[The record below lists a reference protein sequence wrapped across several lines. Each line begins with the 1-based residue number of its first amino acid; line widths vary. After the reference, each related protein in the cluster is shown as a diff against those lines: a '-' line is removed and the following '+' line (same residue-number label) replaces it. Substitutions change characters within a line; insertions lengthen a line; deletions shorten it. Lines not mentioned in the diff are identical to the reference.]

1 MRHHE
6 ISLEARRNPEK
17 NPQIS
22 VNDHIYD
29 ALVKEKSY
37 LDTNSEDNK
46 SIKNLYVS
54 FTKEPKLGINPKSK
68 YNTPLGIYAYPAS
81 YVVTNAGTSRTMR
94 SSLPFAG
101 DQPWVNIFTLKDV
114 SKVLVISNPEVDYEP
129 YYKKLA
135 TAFRRAFDSSDI
147 EKWRNDSET
156 EALFKTPGGK
166 FWYVTMMA
174 ARSLAEKM
182 YSNKIPLY
190 WNLLFRRIGI
200 DAVVDD
206 GSGVI
211 HENEQTQMVVF
222 DPTAIKMIDRVE
234 NKYSPDTRKD
244 SFDKQAI
251 ADKVSQEFKQVPKD
265 FEHLSK
271 FFKGS
276 IYKRK
281 MIKFVEPELRR
292 YILADNPELLVYY
305 PTATEDDIFTAI
317 SNDIDRLPHLKGYY
331 RNVTPALITRLINSM
346 NPRVDMREFLGYVFY
361 KFEFNDPEYLMA
373 LVRKEPKMIE
383 YILNSFGVK
392 EIDPRVFQIAYLSAK
407 RKPLL
412 YQDLIN
418 DLESGPYLD
427 TGK

>member
-29 ALVKEKSY
+29 ALVKEKIY
-37 LDTNSEDNK
+37 LDTSSENK
-46 SIKNLYVS
+46 PIKNLYVS
-54 FTKEPKLGINPKSK
+54 FTEKPKLGINPKSK
-68 YNTPLGIYAYPAS
+68 YNTPLGIYAYPAN
-81 YVVTNAGTSRTMR
+81 YVAVSAGTKRTMR
-94 SSLPFAG
+94 TSLPFAG
-101 DQPWVNIFTLKDV
+101 EHPWVNIFTLKDV
-114 SKVLVISNPEVDYEP
+114 SKVLVISDQDVNYEP

-135 TAFRRAFDSSDI
+135 TAFPKVFDVYDI
-147 EKWRNDSET
+147 NIWREKSKSQALVDT
-156 EALFKTPGGK
+156 EGGW

-174 ARSLAEKM
+174 ARSLSEKM
-182 YSNKIPLY
+182 HSQKPSLF
-190 WNLLFRRIGI
+190 WNILFRKIGI

-206 GSGVI
+206 GSGII

-222 DPTAIKMIDRVE
+222 DPTAIKVVDRVQ
-234 NKYSPDTRKD
+234 NKYSPDIRKD
-244 SFDKQAI
+244 SFEKKAI

-265 FEHLSK
+265 FEHLSQ

-281 MIKFVEPELRR
+281 MIKFVEPNLRR
-292 YILADNPELLVYY
+292 YLLADNPELLVYY
-305 PTATEDDIFTAI
+305 PNATEDDIFTAV
-317 SNDIDRLPHLKGYY
+317 SNDFDRLPYLRGYY
-331 RNVTPALITRLINSM
+331 KNVTPALITRLINSM
-346 NPRVDMREFLGYVFY
+346 PPRVDMRELLGHVFY

-383 YILNSFGVK
+383 SILNSFGVK
-392 EIDPRVFQIAYLSAK
+392 EIDPRVFQVAYLSAK